1 MGTMTQAPSTEF
13 YAPGQYLP
21 EQSIGYLM
29 NKVIS
34 SILAQADARLA
45 QYKLTY
51 VQWLPLYKLLTCE
64 SSTLASLSRDLSVDP
79 AALTR
84 SLSRLETKGLIRR
97 ERSTQDRRVVHL
109 FLTEQGRTVAEH
121 VPTVLADV
129 LNGHLAGF
137 EHSEWQQLL
146 QWLTRMLLNGDAMKS
161 AAPAAPPRSRPAES

>member
-1 MGTMTQAPSTEF
+1 MTDSSASNF
-13 YAPGQYLP
+13 YAPGQYRP

-34 SILAQADARLA
+34 SILAQADNRLA

-84 SLSRLETKGLIRR
+84 SLSRLEVKGLIQR

-109 FLTEQGRTVAEH
+109 TLTEEGRAVAAH
-121 VPTVLADV
+121 VPAVLADV

-137 EHSEWQQLL
+137 NHDEWQQLL

-161 AAPAAPPRSRPAES
+161 GALAAPSPTTPAEF

>member
-1 MGTMTQAPSTEF
+1 
-13 YAPGQYLP
+13 
-21 EQSIGYLM
+21 
-29 NKVIS
+29 
-34 SILAQADARLA
+34 
-45 QYKLTY
+45 
-51 VQWLPLYKLLTCE
+51 
-64 SSTLASLSRDLSVDP
+64 VDP

-109 FLTEQGRTVAEH
+109 FLTEQGRAVADH

-146 QWLTRMLLNGDAMKS
+146 QSLTRMLLNGDAMKS
-161 AAPAAPPRSRPAES
+161 GATTATPRPTPVES

>member
-1 MGTMTQAPSTEF
+1 MTEPQVPAF
-13 YAPGQYLP
+13 YAAGQYRP

-84 SLSRLETKGLIRR
+84 SLSRLEAKGLVRR

-109 FLTEQGRTVAEH
+109 FLTEEGRTVADH
-121 VPTVLADV
+121 VPAVLADV

-137 EHSEWQQLL
+137 EQSEWEQLL
-146 QWLTRMLLNGDAMKS
+146 QWLTRMLLNGEAMKS
-161 AAPAAPPRSRPAES
+161 GSQAATATPKPQAS

>member
-1 MGTMTQAPSTEF
+1 MTFVPTPTF
-13 YAPGQYLP
+13 YAAGQYRP

-84 SLSRLETKGLIRR
+84 SISRLEVKGLVRR
-97 ERSTQDRRVVHL
+97 DRSTQDRRVVHL
-109 FLTEQGRTVAEH
+109 SLTEEGRSVAAH
-121 VPTVLADV
+121 VPAVLAEV

-137 EHSEWQQLL
+137 QHEEWQQLL
-146 QWLTRMLLNGDAMKS
+146 QWLTRMLLNGEAMKS
-161 AAPAAPPRSRPAES
+161 GAPTTSPPPSPTAL